1 MAPPAKSAAAPYPA
15 RLRMLAEGDSVAL
28 QPVDAGA
35 GGGGGGGGGG
45 RAGAGH
51 VATLYVDLVT
61 GAVSLFAK
69 EPFPAGAPEVL
80 GVLGLLRLDVG
91 AALVVVTAA
100 QPVAALH
107 GRPVF
112 RVAGTRV
119 LLPRS
124 VRLGAGQRH
133 LLSLLTAG
141 VDPSGPGR
149 NLYISPGGDLTLSV
163 QRLAELTADGG
174 PAASQPP
181 HARADPRFFWNRAL
195 SAPLAQAGADAFI
208 LTAVQG
214 FVGALPPVAVPGAKG
229 ATERVVV
236 TLVARRSVQRI
247 GTRHWRRGA
256 DRAGAAA
263 NFVETEQ
270 IVAALCGPGEAAAA
284 AAGAGAGAAAAA
296 PSRALASFV
305 QVRGSIPLV
314 WSQVPDIRYKP
325 TARLLG
331 DRESGAAAEA
341 HFASLLD
348 AYRAVVAVNLV
359 NQRGSEGRLAAAF
372 KAEAERIR
380 ESAGAAGAGRLR
392 YVAFDFHHEC
402 GATNY
407 GRLSVLWDAIA
418 ADFKRHGFFLQRGPG
433 GGAPP
438 AAVQAGVVR
447 TNCIDCLDRT
457 NVVQGVLGRK
467 ARVRCHPPARS
478 LARARAL
485 ARACAHTLG
494 PAAPCSRSAADA
506 APFLPPP
513 AALSARTGRGGG
525 AVGHG
530 PAGGGHAAAGG
541 PAGAGRRAQGAVGG
555 PRRRHLQPVRRH
567 RRAQVRLH
575 AHGPAHAGRAAG
587 RRRQERGALLPEQL
601 CGRAQAG
608 RAGPGHRRLRAGRQA
623 AAGGAAGVARRPAAI
638 DRAGAGAGRARRAG
652 RPAAGGRRARDAGA
666 GGLRPFRAAA
676 AAEERQVAGESA
688 TAVAAAGGT
697 DVRERHARV

>member
-35 GGGGGGGGGG
+35 GGGGGGGGG

-348 AYRAVVAVNLV
+348 AYHAVVAVNLV

-457 NVVQGVLGRK
+457 NVAQFAYGLAALGRCLEELGL
-467 ARVRCHPPARS
+467 AEPGGGADLQPTTGVGGQLMAMYAS
-478 LARARAL
+478 LGDALAWQYAGSEAHSVVFQRRAR
-485 ARACAHTLG
+485 
-494 PAAPCSRSAADA
+494 
-506 APFLPPP
+506 
-513 AALSARTGRGGG
+513 RGGG
-525 AVGHG
+525 GCCEDA
-530 PAGGGHAAAGG
+530 
-541 PAGAGRRAQGAVGG
+541 
-555 PRRRHLQPVRRH
+555 
-567 RRAQVRLH
+567 
-575 AHGPAHAGRAAG
+575 
-587 RRRQERGALLPEQL
+587 
-601 CGRAQAG
+601 
-608 RAGPGHRRLRAGRQA
+608 A
-623 AAGGAAGVARRPAAI
+623 AAGGAAS
-638 DRAGAGAGRARRAG
+638 AGRRRRAQ
-652 RPAAGGRRARDAGA
+652 PLAGSR
-666 GGLRPFRAAA
+666 
-676 AAEERQVAGESA
+676 
-688 TAVAAAGGT
+688 
-697 DVRERHARV
+697 